1 MENTFQTVR
10 LKVRVSEKAGSVSAE
25 IYQPKNIKAIL
36 TIAHGAGTNMDHL
49 FLKDL
54 ASGLANRGIC
64 TVRYN
69 FLYTELKKKM
79 PDRFPTAS
87 AVIRAVIQECQH
99 LFPNYPLYC
108 SGKSFGGRMTSQTVS
123 EGNVNGVKGLIF
135 YGFPLHPAGNPSVDR
150 AEHLKNVTLPMLFL
164 QGTRDA
170 LAYADLIASVT
181 SALPQ
186 TTLIM
191 LEGADHSFKKGKQT
205 SIAELVEQTLAWV
218 NNHA

>member
-1 MENTFQTVR
+1 MENTFQTIR
-10 LKVRVSEKAGSVSAE
+10 FKVRVSEKAGSVSAE
-25 IYQPKNIKAIL
+25 IYQPKNIKAVL
-36 TIAHGAGTNMDHL
+36 TIGHGAGTNMDHV
-49 FLKDL
+49 FLKEL

-87 AVIRAVIQECQH
+87 SVIRAVIHECQQRFPDH
-99 LFPNYPLYC
+99 PLFC

-123 EGNVNGVKGLIF
+123 EGNWHGLNGLIF
-135 YGFPLHPAGNPSVDR
+135 YGFPLHPAGNPSVER
-150 AEHLKNVTLPMLFL
+150 AEHLKKVTLPMLFL

-170 LAYADLIASVT
+170 LAYPDLIASVT

-186 TTLIM
+186 TKLIM
-191 LEGADHSFKKGKQT
+191 LEGADHSFKNGKQT
-205 SIAELVEQTLAWV
+205 SMAELIDQTLAWV